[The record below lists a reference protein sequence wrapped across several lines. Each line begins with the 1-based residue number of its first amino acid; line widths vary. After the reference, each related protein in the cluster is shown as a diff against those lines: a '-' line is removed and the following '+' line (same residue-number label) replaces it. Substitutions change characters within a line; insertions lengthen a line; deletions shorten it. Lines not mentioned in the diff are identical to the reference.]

1 MAVLVALSLSLSLLV
16 FFYLLTHGESFR
28 ESLSFTVMLIVA
40 SIPMAIEIVRIFE
53 LLSFQKHSSLRG

>member
-40 SIPMAIEIVRIFE
+40 SIPMAIEIVR
-53 LLSFQKHSSLRG
+53 SKA